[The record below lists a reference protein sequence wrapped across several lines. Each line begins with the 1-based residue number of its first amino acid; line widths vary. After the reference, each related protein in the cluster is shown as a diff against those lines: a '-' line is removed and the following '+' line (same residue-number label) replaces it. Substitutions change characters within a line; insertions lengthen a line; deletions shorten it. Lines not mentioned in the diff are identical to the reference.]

1 MKLALSLAL
10 LVPAVAAAQQPVVPA
25 TPASQAPA
33 ALPAAVAADLPAAT
47 TVLAKFREAMG
58 SKAWLAAKG
67 ATSTGTFEMPAAG
80 LKASF
85 ELVQSAPNKM
95 RLNVDI
101 PGMGAI
107 ENGFDG
113 TTGWAT
119 DPMQGPR
126 ILSGRELD
134 QLRDESDFRA
144 GARDAALLAEARTVA
159 DTTINGER
167 CYLVK
172 LTWKSGRVTH
182 DCYGVATGLTVA
194 TRTEQQTSMG
204 TMTVMSYISDWKTFG
219 DVKIPTRLVQR
230 IMGQE
235 QIMTISDVKFGKPA
249 NDVVM
254 PDAIKALKA
263 ASPAQPAPA
272 KP

>member
-1 MKLALSLAL
+1 MKLAFSFAL
-10 LVPAVAAAQQPVVPA
+10 LLPVAASAQ
-25 TPASQAPA
+25 
-33 ALPAAVAADLPAAT
+33 LPAAPAPVAAETVVVVLPPASI
-47 TVLAKFREAMG
+47 VLAKFRAAMG

-67 ATSTGTFEMPAAG
+67 ATTTGIFEMPAAG
-80 LKASF
+80 LKANF

-95 RLNVDI
+95 RLAVNI

-113 TTGWAT
+113 TTGWAS

-126 ILSGRELD
+126 VLSGRELD
-134 QLRDESDFRA
+134 QIRDEADLRA
-144 GARDAALLAEARTVA
+144 GARDASLISEALTVA

-167 CYLVK
+167 CNMVK

-182 DCYGVATGLTVA
+182 DCYSATTGLTVA

-204 TMTVMSYISDWKTFG
+204 TVVVTSYISDWKKFG
-219 DVKIPTRLVQR
+219 DVMIPTRLVQR

-235 QIMTISDVKFGKPA
+235 QIMTISDVKFGRPA
-249 NDVVM
+249 NDVAA

-263 ASPAQPAPA
+263 ATPTPAAAPT